1 MDGIIGRLKSWRVES
16 EYDLE
21 TSRNSVDSVDHQDSE
36 TALTA
41 TLAQQT
47 KASLLVFRQA
57 AQFVAKASSVE
68 ELQQIVATSA
78 AEGCRAE
85 RAVLLVLTEDKRELA
100 FSQQGKDYKFPVI
113 TGVAGHVVRTGD
125 GINVQNA
132 QKDPRHNRSIDLK
145 LGVCTMQ
152 LLAVP
157 IFDDCNNV
165 IGVCQVANR
174 ICLDKG
180 VADGEATFS
189 VQDRLMLEMCCQQI
203 GTKLKQLQL
212 GQRLVSMEL
221 EADRVTQQ
229 LSHLMHVINILS
241 SECCTHDG
249 CHQAVVNMM
258 KCLGAEKC
266 KNCFTSF
273 DTFSELLLLLGCGSG
288 TLYLVSATGQGGEVQ
303 DMGEATKELVGRMD
317 TGAKIRIPMTSG
329 IAGFVA
335 RTATM
340 KNVADVYT
348 DPDFNHSVDAKTGYR
363 TRSCLC
369 MPIFS
374 AGLSLNETRKQ
385 KGAAEDG
392 AAREDKGKDRSNKDG
407 GQVVPNVVSP
417 RSDESSDDD
426 AEGLHRIDS
435 AASLTGIDTFPT
447 ANGTQTKN
455 GSRKDPKKQTPSKRP
470 PSINTPDR
478 KSKMSVATRSV
489 QRSASK
495 TKPSTPT
502 RPAATKEMNQSKP
515 KEEENKVIGVCQLL
529 NKKNSFGQVEKFT
542 ELDEALLA
550 AFCFYLGVNLSNIRL
565 RKDLTVSQSL
575 FKQLVC
581 DMMPAHVADQLLA
594 ERKTS
599 MSRQALIKQYMA
611 DKRRYGDR
619 LDIVRQSNKLQ
630 RHHSSGCVIE
640 TEPANDGD
648 ASPPTPTFAGNMR
661 LGGQGRSQSASFP
674 GGLNQSSS
682 DAPSVAPGG
691 GNLGARVG
699 SLKSNLGQQHR
710 PGDRSAALSPLMSPV
725 LTVSPGGRLSA
736 GLSPMQLESRGE
748 ARSSAGSKVSE
759 SYEMIYVFFSD
770 IVKFTDLSA
779 RIGAQNIMTL
789 LNDLFSLM
797 DELVEKHGLYK
808 VETIGDAYM
817 VASGLPFLQQK
828 DLGHDPAVDIV
839 NFALDATEAAHNFR
853 SEGGE
858 TIEIRVGVHCGPAF
872 GGVVGRKMPRFCL
885 FGDTVSTAVLT
896 WMRMHSLTALPI

>member
-1 MDGIIGRLKSWRVES
+1 MCG
-16 EYDLE
+16 
-21 TSRNSVDSVDHQDSE
+21 
-36 TALTA
+36 A
-41 TLAQQT
+41 TIAY
-47 KASLLVFRQA
+47 LVFFGA
-57 AQFVAKASSVE
+57 
-68 ELQQIVATSA
+68 L
-78 AEGCRAE
+78 
-85 RAVLLVLTEDKRELA
+85 
-100 FSQQGKDYKFPVI
+100 
-113 TGVAGHVVRTGD
+113 
-125 GINVQNA
+125 
-132 QKDPRHNRSIDLK
+132 
-145 LGVCTMQ
+145 CT
-152 LLAVP
+152 V
-157 IFDDCNNV
+157 
-165 IGVCQVANR
+165 
-174 ICLDKG
+174 
-180 VADGEATFS
+180 
-189 VQDRLMLEMCCQQI
+189 
-203 GTKLKQLQL
+203 
-212 GQRLVSMEL
+212 
-221 EADRVTQQ
+221 
-229 LSHLMHVINILS
+229 
-241 SECCTHDG
+241 
-249 CHQAVVNMM
+249 
-258 KCLGAEKC
+258 
-266 KNCFTSF
+266 
-273 DTFSELLLLLGCGSG
+273 G
-288 TLYLVSATGQGGEVQ
+288 TLYLVSATGQAGEIQ
-303 DMGEATKELVGRMD
+303 DMGEATSELVGRMD

-374 AGLSLNETRKQ
+374 AGLSLNEQQSRKDSTQRGSTGDRTEDRTEDRAQ
-385 KGAAEDG
+385 KGRGERAVSEG
-392 AAREDKGKDRSNKDG
+392 S
-407 GQVVPNVVSP
+407 SP
-417 RSDESSDDD
+417 RGDESDEDDDD
-426 AEGLHRIDS
+426 ADAEDLHTVDS
-435 AASLTGIDTFPT
+435 AASLTGI
-447 ANGTQTKN
+447 GTSPNVDK
-455 GSRKDPKKQTPSKRP
+455 KRP
-470 PSINTPDR
+470 PSLQPPP
-478 KSKMSVATRSV
+478 KSKMSTVTKSV

-495 TKPSTPT
+495 PKPTSPI
-502 RPAATKEMNQSKP
+502 RRAVKEPPPPPPQREDEK
-515 KEEENKVIGVCQLL
+515 KVIGVCQLL
-529 NKKNSFGQVEKFT
+529 NKKNSSGMVETFT

-640 TEPANDGD
+640 TEPAHDGS
-648 ASPPTPTFAGNMR
+648 ASPPTPTFPQMN
-661 LGGQGRSQSASFP
+661 SC
-674 GGLNQSSS
+674 
-682 DAPSVAPGG
+682 DAPSVLPSAAPQ
-691 GNLGARVG
+691 LGSRVG

-710 PGDRSAALSPLMSPV
+710 PGSNRSGDRSGAPSPLLSPV

-736 GLSPMQLESRGE
+736 GLSPMQLESRGD
-748 ARSSAGSKVSE
+748 RSGAGSKVSE
-759 SYEMIYVFFSD
+759 SYDQIYIFFSD

-797 DELVEKHGLYK
+797 DSLVEKHGLYK

-828 DLGHDPAVDIV
+828 ELGHDPAVDIV

-885 FGDTVSTAVLT
+885 FGDTVCTDV
-896 WMRMHSLTALPI
+896 HCSLESSHAHTRC